1 MAEKNDVGILA
12 FGAYLPRMRLSRKAV
27 ADANAWFN
35 PALKGLAKGER
46 TMCNWDED
54 SVTMAVEA
62 ARDCLT
68 GQDRDTVKSLAFAST
83 TLPFEDRLNAGIIA
97 EALNLK
103 PSVNAQDLTAS
114 QRAATSGLITAL
126 QVARGGAGP
135 VLVVASEKRRT
146 KAASP
151 LELQVG
157 DGAAALLVGTGPV
170 VAKLVASASR
180 TVDFVDHFR
189 GEGFEF
195 DYTWEERWIRDEGYN
210 KIVPAA
216 LADLFKATDVKPGD
230 IAHFAMPCVLPRVAA
245 GIAKKAGMPD
255 KAVRDSLHAVAGEAG
270 AAHPLIMLAHA
281 LEDAKPGDKI
291 TVVGFGQGCDVLL
304 FEATENLAKLA
315 PRRGV
320 KGHLA
325 RRKEETNYAKFQ
337 SFNDLVA
344 IERGMRAEVDK
355 ATPLS
360 SFYRNRRMLTGFS
373 GGQCKK
379 CGTLQFPK
387 SKVCVNPNCN
397 AFHSQEDHAFADTP
411 AKIQSYTAD
420 RLTYSPDPPHYY
432 GMVVFEQGGRVMI
445 DFTDADAATVDV
457 AAPMRMMFR
466 IKDYDPQRGF
476 TRYFWKAAPA
486 DQPAKAKA

>member
-1 MAEKNDVGILA
+1 MSEDKSVGILA
-12 FGAYLPRMRLSRKAV
+12 FGAYLPRLRLARKSV
-27 ADANAWFN
+27 AEANAWFN

-54 SVTMAVEA
+54 PITMGVEA
-62 ARDCLT
+62 ARDGLT
-68 GQDRDTVKSLAFAST
+68 GQDRGTIASVLFAST
-83 TLPFEDRLNAGIIA
+83 SFPFEDRLNAGILT

-103 PSVNAQDLTAS
+103 PGVAAQDLTAS

-126 QVARGGAGP
+126 QMARGGAGP
-135 VLVVASEKRRT
+135 ALVVAAEKRRT
-146 KAASP
+146 KSASP

-157 DGAAALLVGTGPV
+157 DGAAALLVGSGPV
-170 VAKLVASASR
+170 VARLIASATR

-189 GEGFEF
+189 GEGSEF

-245 GIAKKAGMPD
+245 GIARKAGMPD
-255 KAVRDSLHAVAGEAG
+255 AAVRDNLHTVCGETG
-270 AAHPLIMLAHA
+270 VAHPLVMLADA
-281 LEDAKPGDKI
+281 LERAKPGDRI
-291 TVVGFGQGCDVLL
+291 LVVGFGQGCDALL
-304 FEATENLAKLA
+304 LEVTEHLPKLA
-315 PRRGV
+315 PRLGV

-325 RRKEETNYAKFQ
+325 RRKEETNYSKFLA
-337 SFNDLVA
+337 FNDLVA

-360 SFYRNRRMLTGFS
+360 SLYRNRRMLTGFI
-373 GGQCKK
+373 GGQCRK
-379 CGTLQFPK
+379 CGTVQFPK
-387 SKVCVNPNCN
+387 LNVCVNPNCN
-397 AFHSQEDHAFADTP
+397 AFHSQDDHPFADMG
-411 AKIQSYTAD
+411 AKVQSYTAD

-432 GMVVFEQGGRVMI
+432 GMVVFDEGGRLMA

-457 AAPMRMMFR
+457 GQPMRMMFR

-486 DQPAKAKA
+486 GQPAAAKA